1 MLKKNKSKH
10 VQENSLHAPSGPSL
24 NSIVSGTQLEG
35 DVVSQSD
42 IRIDGIIKGN
52 LNCSSKVIIGPSGV
66 VEGTIE
72 CNCALI
78 EGSFEGVINVEELL
92 QISENAKVSGE
103 VRYTKLVVQPG
114 AVLVGD
120 VRLNGAGSSVTDKT
134 NHNGRKQKTAEVKK
148 ENISV

>member
-10 VQENSLHAPSGPSL
+10 VQENNLHAPSGPSL

-92 QISENAKVSGE
+92 QKSENFETRKTICILKFLICTILATRNVPKFYLIGNP
-103 VRYTKLVVQPG
+103 LVYLN
-114 AVLVGD
+114 VLPQTV
-120 VRLNGAGSSVTDKT
+120 L
-134 NHNGRKQKTAEVKK
+134 
-148 ENISV
+148 